1 MTTMSMAAAL
11 NAALRN
17 RMEAD
22 PKVLVMGLDV
32 GKLGGVFRI
41 TDGLQK
47 DFGEDRVIDTPLGE
61 SGIVGS
67 AVGLAI
73 RGYRPVCEIQFDG
86 FVYPAFDQ
94 IVCQLAKFHNRSLG
108 QVRMPITIRIPY
120 GGGIGAVEHHS
131 ESPEAYFAHTAG
143 LKVVTCSNPS
153 DAYWMLRQSIDSD
166 DPVIFFEPKRRYWA
180 KGDVDTDA
188 SPAPLHKA
196 HVVRPGRDATVV
208 AYGPMV
214 ATALDAARAAAE
226 DGSELEVIDLRSLSP
241 IDTDTVV
248 AVRAEDRPAGGG
260 ARGVGDAGHG
270 RRDRGPGAGAGLL
283 LPGGADP
290 AGRRL
295 RHPVPAQPGRG
306 GVAARRRPD
315 PRRRGP
321 GAGPLARFPTM
332 ASECRRSVRAGPGR
346 SRARILR
353 RTAPWLS

>member
-1 MTTMSMAAAL
+1 MSTMSMATAL

-47 DFGEDRVIDTPLGE
+47 DFGEDRVIDAPLGE

-108 QVRMPITIRIPY
+108 QVKMPVTIRIPY

-153 DAYWMLRQSIDSD
+153 DAYWMLRQSIECD

-180 KGDVDTDA
+180 KGDVDVDA
-188 SPAPLHKA
+188 QPAALHKA
-196 HVVRPGRDATVV
+196 HVVRPGRDATLV

-214 ATALDAARAAAE
+214 ATALDAARA
-226 DGSELEVIDLRSLSP
+226 DRHRHGG
-241 IDTDTVV
+241 
-248 AVRAEDRPAGGG
+248 AVGDQDRPAGGG
-260 ARGVGDAGHG
+260 ARGLGDAGDG
-270 RRDRGPGAGAGLL
+270 RRDRGPGPGTGLL
-283 LPGGADP
+283 LPGGSHP

-295 RHPVPAQPGRG
+295 RYPVPGQPDRG
-306 GVAARRRPD
+306 GVVARRRPD
-315 PRRRGP
+315 PRRRRTHTVL
-321 GAGPLARFPTM
+321 LAPADPSGGRL
-332 ASECRRSVRAGPGR
+332 AYHLVRAPLSGSALIEPIPGEQHR
-346 SRARILR
+346 G
-353 RTAPWLS
+353 

>member
-1 MTTMSMAAAL
+1 MRTMSMAGAL

-32 GKLGGVFRI
+32 GKVGGVFRI

-47 DFGEDRVIDTPLGE
+47 DFGEDRVIDAPLGE

-73 RGYRPVCEIQFDG
+73 RGYRPVCAIQFDG

-108 QVRMPITIRIPY
+108 QVKMPITVRIPY

-153 DAYWMLRQSIDSD
+153 DAYWMLRQSIECD

-180 KGDVDTDA
+180 KGDVDVDA
-188 SPAPLHKA
+188 QPAALHKA
-196 HVVRPGRDATVV
+196 HVGRPGRDATLV

-248 AVRAEDRPAGGG
+248 
-260 ARGVGDAGHG
+260 
-270 RRDRGPGAGAGLL
+270 
-283 LPGGADP
+283 
-290 AGRRL
+290 
-295 RHPVPAQPGRG
+295 
-306 GVAARRRPD
+306 
-315 PRRRGP
+315 
-321 GAGPLARFPTM
+321 
-332 ASECRRSVRAGPGR
+332 RSVQKTGRLGIGHEAPGVQAR
-346 SRARILR
+346 SFFSLGAPVLRVRGFHPPSPASRIEEEWLPDVDRILDAVDR
-353 RTAPWLS
+353 ALA

>member
-1 MTTMSMAAAL
+1 MSTMSMAAAL

-22 PKVLVMGLDV
+22 PKVLVLGLDV

-47 DFGEDRVIDTPLGE
+47 DFGEDRVIDAPLGE

-108 QVRMPITIRIPY
+108 QVKMPVTIRIPY

-153 DAYWMLRQSIDSD
+153 DAYWMLRQSIECD

-188 SPAPLHKA
+188 TPAALHKA
-196 HVVRPGRDATVV
+196 HVVRPGRDATLV

-248 AVRAEDRPAGGG
+248 QSVTKTGRLVVVHEASVTLGMGAEI
-260 ARGVGDAGHG
+260 
-270 RRDRGPGAGAGLL
+270 
-283 LPGGADP
+283 
-290 AGRRL
+290 
-295 RHPVPAQPGRG
+295 
-306 GVAARRRPD
+306 AARVQERAFYSLEAPILRVGGFDTPYPASRIEEEWLPD
-315 PRRRGP
+315 
-321 GAGPLARFPTM
+321 
-332 ASECRRSVRAGPGR
+332 VD
-346 SRARILR
+346 RILDAVE
-353 RTAPWLS
+353 RTLSY

>member
-1 MTTMSMAAAL
+1 MAAANLSMAAAL

-47 DFGEDRVIDTPLGE
+47 DFGEDRVIDAPLGE
-61 SGIVGS
+61 SGIIGT

-94 IVCQLAKFHNRSLG
+94 IVSQVAKFHNRSLG
-108 QVRMPITIRIPY
+108 QVKMPITVRIPY

-143 LKVVTCSNPS
+143 LKVVTCSNPA
-153 DAYWMLRQSIDSD
+153 DAYWMLRQSIDCD

-180 KGDVDTDA
+180 KGQVDTEA
-188 SPAPLHKA
+188 SPAPLHSA
-196 HVVRPGRDATVV
+196 RVVRPGKDVTVV

-214 ATALDAARAAAE
+214 ATALDAATAAQE
-226 DGSELEVIDLRSLSP
+226 DGHQVEVIDLRSLSP
-241 IDTDTVV
+241 IDIDPVV
-248 AVRAEDRPAGGG
+248 QSVTRTGRLVVVHEASVTLGMGAEI
-260 ARGVGDAGHG
+260 
-270 RRDRGPGAGAGLL
+270 
-283 LPGGADP
+283 
-290 AGRRL
+290 
-295 RHPVPAQPGRG
+295 
-306 GVAARRRPD
+306 AARVQERAFYSLEAPVLRVGGFDTPYPASRIEEEWLPD
-315 PRRRGP
+315 
-321 GAGPLARFPTM
+321 
-332 ASECRRSVRAGPGR
+332 VD
-346 SRARILR
+346 RILDAVD
-353 RTAPWLS
+353 RTLTY